1 MQPLIYVVSF
11 LDVAFL
17 VESNRCCIVVEDE
30 DIKHQLLIRK
40 VQHLSLCAQWRE
52 QVSLIP
58 GAYHMLHGWGPNEV
72 EMESALKN
80 LSQEHV
86 DDEGSDDEQLNCTYD
101 IEEEDNNNV
110 IEETEVLAASDA
122 YRAADNGLSFGRWDL
137 ENLWEDVEDGEE
149 SVFEATATR
158 KRPRQK

>member
-1 MQPLIYVVSF
+1 MLYVVSF
-11 LDVAFL
+11 LDVAFF
-17 VESNRCCIVVEDE
+17 VKSNSCCIIVEDE
-30 DIKHQLLIRK
+30 DIEHQLLIRK

-58 GAYHMLHGWGPNEV
+58 GAYPMLYGWGPDEE
-72 EMESALKN
+72 EMESALTE
-80 LSQEHV
+80 LSQEHL
-86 DDEGSDDEQLNCTYD
+86 DEEGSDDEQLNCTYD

-110 IEETEVLAASDA
+110 IEETEVLAVSDA
-122 YRAADNGLSFGRWDL
+122 YRASDNGLSFGRWDL

-149 SVFEATATR
+149 SVFDATTSR